1 MRFEKTEREGGR
13 EKEKK
18 GGRERERRKREKKK
32 KREKGRER
40 GEKGRI
46 VVRQILN
53 HETKNERRGEN
64 KELWEAKPS
73 I

>member
-1 MRFEKTEREGGR
+1 MYIGHQEESAKRLQDWKYILRFEKTEREGGR

-40 GEKGRI
+40 EDRRTSNIKSR
-46 VVRQILN
+46 
-53 HETKNERRGEN
+53 NEE
-64 KELWEAKPS
+64 
-73 I
+73 